1 MSGLPKYSGYSA
13 ALFICCPSN
22 ACPKSSYALPFLRS
36 SMSICCFLVQ
46 FLVPFPSQTNS
57 CSRFQ
62 ASLTALCLS
71 RAFNNSKGSFF
82 IFYTKQIIKVS
93 QEIIKIFINKIFIK
107 FTFFW
112 KINSKLVASLFI
124 KKSIP
129 RTQHTDYD
137 IVIARPSVFTDINQ
151 RARAPRHR
159 DRHAGRQESS
169 PPSLKLSPPPHCLGL
184 LTSDPLFFPKPV
196 KSALQKPAQENSLHP
211 EF

>member
-1 MSGLPKYSGYSA
+1 
-13 ALFICCPSN
+13 
-22 ACPKSSYALPFLRS
+22 
-36 SMSICCFLVQ
+36 MSICCFLVQ

-124 KKSIP
+124 KKSISC
-129 RTQHTDYD
+129 TQHTDYD

-151 RARAPRHR
+151 RPVR
-159 DRHAGRQESS
+159 DTVELHAGRQEKLAAIAEAEPLPVLLRQSD
-169 PPSLKLSPPPHCLGL
+169 PVFFLKL
-184 LTSDPLFFPKPV
+184 
-196 KSALQKPAQENSLHP
+196 
-211 EF
+211 